1 MQRMRKPFVWTLLF
15 ALIVSL
21 IPTGLMNTAVAADTL
36 KPTSYFTPDNT
47 KLRNT
52 VDLTLLPP
60 ATNQISRTNVL
71 QVTDASL
78 PVTGT
83 FTKVTSSTL
92 GANVQ
97 RLNWEDGKWVEDAT
111 HVTPGVVQLDIDSPD
126 NRFTAN
132 LTLFPGMNKITLTG
146 SQGSNDR
153 SEAFYVLFDQVPYV
167 ERLQVLGGS
176 EKLNLNE
183 GAQLVVAN
191 KEITLE
197 GKALNATKVTAAINN
212 ESASNTSLLQDGTF
226 FSQRMAL
233 NPGVNNLK
241 LVVQNGSDTLS
252 FEYTL
257 FYYDEKNPIVKMYL
271 VDSHSQGQDLLYSD
285 Q

>member
-1 MQRMRKPFVWTLLF
+1 
-15 ALIVSL
+15 
-21 IPTGLMNTAVAADTL
+21 MNIAAAAD
-36 KPTSYFTPDNT
+36 KPTSYFTPDNQ

-60 ATNQISRTNVL
+60 ASSSSSAQIARGNVL

-78 PVTGT
+78 TVTGT

-97 RLNWEDGKWVEDAT
+97 LLTWDQKNGKWLEDPT
-111 HVTPGVVQLDIDSPD
+111 HVTPGVVQLDVDSPD
-126 NRFTAN
+126 NRFSAN
-132 LTLFPGMNKITLTG
+132 LTLYPGMNRITLTG

-153 SEAFYVLFDQVPYV
+153 SEAFYVLFDKVPYV
-167 ERLQVLGGS
+167 EKLQVLGGS

-197 GKALNATKVTAAINN
+197 GKAP
-212 ESASNTSLLQDGTF
+212 ECYQGYSL
-226 FSQRMAL
+226 S
-233 NPGVNNLK
+233 
-241 LVVQNGSDTLS
+241 
-252 FEYTL
+252 
-257 FYYDEKNPIVKMYL
+257 
-271 VDSHSQGQDLLYSD
+271 
-285 Q
+285 